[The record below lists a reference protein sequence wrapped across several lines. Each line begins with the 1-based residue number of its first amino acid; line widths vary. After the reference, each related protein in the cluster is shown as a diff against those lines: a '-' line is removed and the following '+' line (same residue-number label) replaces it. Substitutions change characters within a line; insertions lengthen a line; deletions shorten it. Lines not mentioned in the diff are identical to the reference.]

1 MFSRKPIL
9 GLRLFIVAL
18 LSIALMLW
26 EIHYPDEGEKLSSN
40 ISLVFTPL
48 VNSVNA
54 PFSFF
59 DKVAKNF
66 EARKALLQENQTLQ
80 AQVLILQGELQKLKS
95 LQAENKTL
103 RGLLQSAA
111 QSHHV
116 RLMVASVM
124 AIQANPFHQEI
135 MLDKGSHDDVFVGQ
149 AVLDAH
155 GIMGQVIDVSLYNSR
170 VLLLTDPQSGV
181 PIQDNRTGLHGI
193 LMGGG
198 NSDVLR
204 WVNVPPTADIKI
216 GDELVSSGLGG
227 HYPVGYPVGT
237 VVNINRHTDD
247 QFLDIE
253 VAPSAKMESSVQVL
267 LVWPD
272 KKSAR

>member
-1 MFSRKPIL
+1 
-9 GLRLFIVAL
+9 VAV

-26 EIHYPDEGEKLSSN
+26 EIHYPDEGESVRSN

-48 VNSVNA
+48 ISGVNA
-54 PFSFF
+54 PFEFF

-66 EARKALLQENQTLQ
+66 ESQKTLLKENQTLQ

-95 LQAENKTL
+95 LQAENKAL

-135 MLDKGSHDDVFVGQ
+135 MLDKGSHDGVFVGQ

-155 GIMGQVIDVSLYNSR
+155 GIMGQVIDISLYNSR

-198 NSDVLR
+198 SSDLLH

-227 HYPVGYPVGT
+227 HYPVGYPVGS
-237 VVNINRHTDD
+237 VVNINRHTED

-253 VAPSAKMESSVQVL
+253 VMPSAKMDSSVQVL

-272 KKSAR
+272 KKLTR

>member
-1 MFSRKPIL
+1 
-9 GLRLFIVAL
+9 VL

-26 EIHYPDEGEKLSSN
+26 EIHYPEQGERLRSRV
-40 ISLVFTPL
+40 SLGFTPL
-48 VNSVNA
+48 LTAVNA
-54 PFSFF
+54 PFGFF
-59 DKVAKNF
+59 DNVAKNF
-66 EARKALLQENQTLQ
+66 ETRRTLLSENQTLQ

-116 RLMVASVM
+116 KLMVASVM
-124 AIQANPFHQEI
+124 AIQVNPFHQEI

-155 GIMGQVIDVSLYNSR
+155 GVMGQVIDVSLYNSR

-181 PIQDNRTGLHGI
+181 PVQDNRTGLHGI

-198 NSDVLR
+198 SSGVLQ
-204 WVNVPPTADIKI
+204 WVNVPPMSDIKV
-216 GDELVSSGLGG
+216 GDELVTSGLGG

-237 VVNINRHTDD
+237 VSNINRHTDD
-247 QFLDIE
+247 QFLDIQ
-253 VAPSAKMESSVQVL
+253 VTPSAKMNSSVQVL